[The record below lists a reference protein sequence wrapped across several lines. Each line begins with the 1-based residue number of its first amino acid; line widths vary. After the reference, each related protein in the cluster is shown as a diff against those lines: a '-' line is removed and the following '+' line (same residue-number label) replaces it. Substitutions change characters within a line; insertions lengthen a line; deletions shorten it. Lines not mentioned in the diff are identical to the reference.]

1 MITGKQRSYLKS
13 LANSIDPIVNIGK
26 NGITENLINQA
37 DGALTARELV
47 KFKVLNNTELEA
59 QNTASELAEILGAE
73 FVVSIGRK
81 FVLYRE
87 SDEKIITLP

>member
-73 FVVSIGRK
+73 FVVSIAAGNLCFTENQKRK
-81 FVLYRE
+81 
-87 SDEKIITLP
+87 